1 VRRYNSTKSRPYIN
15 HSNTAKILGID
26 AQCGTLEIGKMPLLF
41 LSAGD
46 ALDMRTNKISHA
58 FIQGRDISLETHQ
71 SVLNKRYKENTI
83 KTDQLRFLEKN
94 RQFTL
99 V

>member
-1 VRRYNSTKSRPYIN
+1 
-15 HSNTAKILGID
+15 
-26 AQCGTLEIGKMPLLF
+26 MPLF

-83 KTDQLRFLEKN
+83 KLVDSNLFLQIKQTIYFSVN
-94 RQFTL
+94 CLFFL
-99 V
+99 

>member
-1 VRRYNSTKSRPYIN
+1 
-15 HSNTAKILGID
+15 
-26 AQCGTLEIGKMPLLF
+26 MPLF

-83 KTDQLRFLEKN
+83 KTS
-94 RQFTL
+94 
-99 V
+99 